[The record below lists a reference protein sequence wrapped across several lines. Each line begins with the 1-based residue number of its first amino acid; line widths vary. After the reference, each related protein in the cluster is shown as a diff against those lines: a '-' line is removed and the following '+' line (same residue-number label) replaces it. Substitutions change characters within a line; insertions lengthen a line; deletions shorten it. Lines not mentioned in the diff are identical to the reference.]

1 MTYLS
6 RQIAFAATYVTI
18 AGGLWVASQWWEKS
32 LATNLSAPVISPGGC
47 YRVETLKPFWAL
59 PSLLQ
64 PVQDPN
70 EEGSTKWFQLW
81 GYPGFYKLYDHRSGK
96 LIGMSSVYDLQYT
109 SGPLYW
115 GSKSFPEVSAGAIY
129 IGPNVP
135 DCIGDRPMPRNSAN

>member
-18 AGGLWVASQWWEKS
+18 AGGLWVASQWWEKF